1 MEDLKRA
8 YELLGVSEEAD
19 KEEIENRYFLLLRRH
34 KSKAGKDSEEERRF
48 EEITKAYQLIKA
60 HLQQKTLESNP
71 VYQAD
76 QKKSPFQRKLEH
88 FLMYYKFHLIG
99 GVLAAVLIGSF
110 VYSMVTKEKEIP
122 ADVSTMMVGAY
133 YADDFNPLEE
143 KMTELV
149 PEWQRVKVIINFTP
163 NESMGAFDAALLQ
176 KSIVLLAT
184 ERPDIYIP
192 DSWQFERLGHQ
203 EAFLPLDE
211 WEDTLRSLFGEERLM
226 YARFAN
232 DADRKLYG
240 IDLKDHP
247 VFSGIMLDDFP
258 KIFSI
263 RSGLEDTTK
272 AMRLITALGE
282 SLKP

>member
-8 YELLGVSEEAD
+8 YELLGVSEDAD

-34 KSKAGKDSEEERRF
+34 KSKAGKDSEEERQF

-60 HLQQKTLESNP
+60 HLQQKMLENNP
-71 VYQAD
+71 IYQAD

-99 GVLAAVLIGSF
+99 GILAAVLIGSF

-122 ADVSTMMVGAY
+122 ADVTTMMVGAF
-133 YADDFNPLEE
+133 YADDFDPLEG

-149 PEWQRVKVIINFTP
+149 PEWQRVKVIVNFTP
-163 NESMGAFDAALLQ
+163 NDTMGSFDAALLQ

-184 ERPDIYIP
+184 ERPDIYIT
-192 DSWQFERLGHQ
+192 DNWQFERLGQQ
-203 EAFLPLDE
+203 EAFLPLDD
-211 WEDTLRSLFGEERLM
+211 WEDSLRSLFGEERLV
-226 YARFAN
+226 YARFPN
-232 DADRKLYG
+232 DAEQKLYG

-247 VFSGIMLDDFP
+247 VFSGIILDDFP
-258 KIFSI
+258 KIFTL
-263 RSGLEDTTK
+263 RAGLEDTSN

-282 SLKP
+282 SLQP